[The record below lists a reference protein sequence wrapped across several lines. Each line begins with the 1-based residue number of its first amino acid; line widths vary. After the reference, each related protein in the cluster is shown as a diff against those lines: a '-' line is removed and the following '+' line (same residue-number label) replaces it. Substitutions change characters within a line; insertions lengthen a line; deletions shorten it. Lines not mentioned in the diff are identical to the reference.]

1 MPNRILRDWTASDKI
16 EMLSPAAEVFFTR
29 LIMKADD
36 YGLYYGNP
44 KLLNS
49 ALFPL
54 KDYDNSKVL
63 AWLNECVKAGIIRK
77 YSVDGKDYIQIP
89 GFDQRLRLMKSK
101 FPEPSNTT
109 EFHAPSN
116 DGQVTDVCPPETK
129 RSRNEVEEETETK
142 PKGSLRAVVDTSI
155 FGEELK
161 AAWEEWEQYQ
171 KEKKKKLTPSTAKK
185 QIKFLGGR
193 AGPEAVAIINQ
204 SITNGWTGLF
214 ELKTTINGTHKRTS
228 TGISDQAGGRDYSE
242 RL

>member
-1 MPNRILRDWTASDKI
+1 MPNRILRDWTASDKVDQ
-16 EMLSPAAEVFFTR
+16 LSPGAEVFFTR

-63 AWLNECVKAGIIRK
+63 GWLNECVRSGIIRK
-77 YSVDGKDYIQIP
+77 YSVDGKDYIHIL

-101 FPEPSNTT
+101 FPEPPKFD
-109 EFHAPSN
+109 EFHTPSN
-116 DGQVTDVCPPETK
+116 DSQVTDNGRPETK
-129 RSRNEVEEETETK
+129 RNEVETEVEEETETK
-142 PKGSLRAVVDTSI
+142 APLRALPNI
-155 FGEELK
+155 FFGEDVQ
-161 AAWEEWEQYQ
+161 AAWIEWEQYR
-171 KEKKKKLTPSTAKK
+171 KEKKQKLTPSTAKK
-185 QIKFLGGR
+185 QMEFLGGR
-193 AGPEAVAIINQ
+193 AGPEAIAIINQ

-214 ELKTTINGTHKRTS
+214 ELKTNNNGTHKKIS
-228 TGISDQAGGRDYSE
+228 TGISTQAGGRNYDE